1 MMCLGSRG
9 ISASI
14 KECANKKR
22 RRTGSHCCTFSYKTY
37 AKIKSNVERFFS
49 RLKSFSRIQIRYDD
63 TDTHQ
68 HISRVCAVRMC
79 CADINQTVYDE
90 LEKKN

>member
-1 MMCLGSRG
+1 MYLGSRG

-22 RRTGSHCCTFSYKTY
+22 RRPSSHFYTFSYKSY

-63 TDTHQ
+63 RHASIYCGFVQ
-68 HISRVCAVRMC
+68 LGCVL
-79 CADINQTVYDE
+79 Y
-90 LEKKN
+90 

>member
-1 MMCLGSRG
+1 MMYLGSRG

-22 RRTGSHCCTFSYKTY
+22 RRPGSHCCTFSDKTY

-49 RLKSFSRIQIRYDD
+49 RLKIFSRIQIRYDD
-63 TDTHQ
+63 RHASIYCGFVQ
-68 HISRVCAVRMC
+68 FGCVL
-79 CADINQTVYDE
+79 Y
-90 LEKKN
+90 

>member
-1 MMCLGSRG
+1 MMYLGSRG

-22 RRTGSHCCTFSYKTY
+22 RRSTGSHCCTFSYKTY

-49 RLKSFSRIQIRYDD
+49 RLKSFNQIQIRYDD
-63 TDTHQ
+63 RHASTY
-68 HISRVCAVRMC
+68 IAGLCS
-79 CADINQTVYDE
+79 
-90 LEKKN
+90 